1 MNKEIIEKIKK
12 LLALSESSN
21 EYESNTAMLQVQKL
35 LVKHKLSMKEIEE
48 YGAKEPINVV
58 NDMSDICMTTGKWK
72 GILTMVIC
80 DNFGCYCYSQS
91 KDRKTYVSFVGKDED
106 VTVCKIVINY
116 AIDCIK
122 SRVDLFKRQYK
133 REGRST
139 RGLEVTYALS
149 FIKGLKEAFEEQKKA
164 NKQEWGLV
172 LVKDPE
178 VEKAWNQLS
187 LRSGATYRPTVV
199 NDRDVRD
206 SAYNDGKNFS
216 VSDRI
221 ANEDSDDTRYLG

>member
-1 MNKEIIEKIKK
+1 MNKEVIERIKK

-21 EYESNTAMLQVQKL
+21 EHESSTAMLQVQKL

-48 YGAKEPINVV
+48 FGEKEPINVV
-58 NDMSDICMTTGKWK
+58 DDMSDICMTTGKWK
-72 GILTMVIC
+72 GILSMVIC

-91 KDRKTYVSFVGKDED
+91 KNRKTYITFVGKDTD
-106 VTVCKIVINY
+106 VTVCKIVLKY

-122 SRVDLFKRQYK
+122 SRVDSFKKQYK
-133 REGRST
+133 KEGRSI

-149 FIKGLKEAFEEQKKA
+149 FIKGLKQAFEDQKKA
-164 NKQEWGLV
+164 NEQEWGLV

-178 VEKAWNQLS
+178 VEKAWSELS
-187 LRSGATYRPTVV
+187 LRSGEKYKAKVV
-199 NDRDVRD
+199 NDNNLRD
-206 SAYNDGKNFS
+206 SAYQEGKNFS

-221 ANEDSDDTRYLG
+221 AKEGSGDTKHLS